1 MADRANFD
9 TTSHQMVQAIVTVLA
24 VITPVVCGSIFLTL
38 TANLQSRQKWQAA
51 VHVALSI
58 LVILVASAFVGLP
71 VLGVFGI
78 SRVPHR
84 RWAHHRVYGV
94 RHAGRRAQGGASA
107 AVLGDARPAARAV
120 RMGLGQLSKARA
132 IISSTPDVLG
142 GTAVFKGTRIPVH
155 DIADM
160 LANGDRPAAIIK
172 AFPQLDADRV
182 RLAGIYASAYPA
194 RGRPRAKAR
203 RSRIPKASE
212 TLAFA
217 DLGRL

>member
-1 MADRANFD
+1 MRRTPSRDPVSTAAKSPIPILEFSTMADRANFD

-107 AVLGDARPAARAV
+107 AVLGDGRRCPQFAGTTHHVCRWSGHDYGCGDAGGCPHAGRFTAV
-120 RMGLGQLSKARA
+120 CTCGLGDRRRG
-132 IISSTPDVLG
+132 DVRRL
-142 GTAVFKGTRIPVH
+142 AACQSTRITHNP
-155 DIADM
+155 
-160 LANGDRPAAIIK
+160 
-172 AFPQLDADRV
+172 
-182 RLAGIYASAYPA
+182 
-194 RGRPRAKAR
+194 
-203 RSRIPKASE
+203 
-212 TLAFA
+212 
-217 DLGRL
+217 